1 MIAEEN
7 LFMGETSQVRISN
20 NSVILLFHNLMKQT
34 VPNFKSYVQSN
45 FYVKKRLNEDDFT
58 QIFVEQAQILI
69 RKNDYPFNISSQYRD
84 VTNLSKGF
92 SDFYFYP
99 NEQGISTASI
109 FSVESKRLPSPEKTR
124 EKEYVIGEKNNGGI
138 ERYKTEKHGK
148 GLNECGMLGFI
159 EKETSAYWLTTINSW
174 IDDLS
179 NSNNT
184 WNKDEILIES
194 EKQNNYNYLKSIVHR
209 KTSNDIVLHH
219 IWIVA

>member
-34 VPNFKSYVQSN
+34 VPEFK
-45 FYVKKRLNEDDFT
+45 FYVKSDFYIKKKLNEDDFT
-58 QIFVEQAQILI
+58 QIFIEQAQILI

-84 VTNLSKGF
+84 ITNLSKGF

-99 NEQGISTASI
+99 NEQGISIASI

-159 EKETSAYWLTTINSW
+159 EKETSSHWLTSINSW

-184 WNKDEILIES
+184 WNKDEILTES
-194 EKQNNYNYLKSIVHR
+194 EKYDDYNYLKSIVHR

-219 IWIVA
+219 IWIVV